1 MWPQGIYGG
10 QLGPV
15 LQIAGGTLG
24 GCWLSHLCLV
34 VWPLARGVP
43 GAVDKVSPALPGSVE
58 LFFLHQASLG
68 NTSPILSLSLLIPKW
83 WRH

>member
-1 MWPQGIYGG
+1 MWLQSVCGG

-15 LQIAGGTLG
+15 LQITGGTLE
-24 GCWLSHLCLV
+24 GCWLSDRGLV
-34 VWPLARGVP
+34 VWPLSRGVLGP
-43 GAVDKVSPALPGSVE
+43 AGKVSPALPGSVE
-58 LFFLHQASLG
+58 PFFLRQVFLG